1 MSSIILFIIVAFLAG
16 IYFCANYTSKEAMTC
31 INGDCN
37 KRCPDTLIQKGCKY
51 HLFNS
56 KLAPVPGVNPIVF
69 NNLEE
74 YTEFTEWQRGQGIRC
89 PVLYLQ
95 ETYDTQGNSVY
106 KTRPGVNDLQGGLPP
121 TISNPSVLANGTNV
135 ASNASTANNF
145 IGQNKSSSTSSI
157 SSSTSSSSGTTLSP
171 VVPNGNI
178 IQNTTSTLPSGNGKD
193 STSPTSSTNT
203 AGYVFSTPTE
213 LNPYSP
219 TFRTSSQGQPP
230 YLFPERTMLVD
241 STRSDGDYN
250 KNSYPARDESAYYVG
265 TSSPLDD
272 MDSAQKLGDI
282 SPNPMDE
289 NWGGAKYTQQ
299 LVDQGYYAGNEVSIA
314 VG

>member
-1 MSSIILFIIVAFLAG
+1 MSSIILLIIVTFLAG
-16 IYFCANYTSKEAMTC
+16 IYFCANYSSKEAMTC
-31 INGDCN
+31 INGDCK

-74 YTEFTEWQRGQGIRC
+74 YVEFTDWQRSQGIRC

-95 ETYDTQGNSVY
+95 ETYDTQGNAVY
-106 KTRPGVNDLQGGLPP
+106 KTRPGVTDLQGGLPP
-121 TISNPSVLANGTNV
+121 TIQDSSTV
-135 ASNASTANNF
+135 SNASTANNF
-145 IGQNKSSSTSSI
+145 VGQSSNSNAPSR
-157 SSSTSSSSGTTLSP
+157 SGTLSP

-178 IQNTTSTLPSGNGKD
+178 IQNTTSTLPSASAGTGAPPD
-193 STSPTSSTNT
+193 ATTSTSSHT
-203 AGYVFSTPTE
+203 FSTPQQ
-213 LNPYSP
+213 LQPYAP

-230 YLFPERTMLVD
+230 YLFPEKTMLVD
-241 STRSDGDYN
+241 ASQSDAPYN
-250 KNSYPARDESAYYVG
+250 QNSYNSRDESGYYVG
-265 TSSPLDD
+265 TNSPLDD
-272 MDSAQKLGDI
+272 INNSQGI